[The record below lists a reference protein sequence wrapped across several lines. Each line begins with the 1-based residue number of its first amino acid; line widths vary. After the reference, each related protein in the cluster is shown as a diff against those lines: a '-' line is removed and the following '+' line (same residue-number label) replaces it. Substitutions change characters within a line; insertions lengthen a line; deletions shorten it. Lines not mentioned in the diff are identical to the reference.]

1 MRRRTPRRSTS
12 SRATTSRSSVPDDPG
27 TPGPAELEQVAA
39 ATARAA
45 AALIRSSYGRPEHV
59 GNKSSP
65 TDVVTETDIRAE
77 ELIRRLLRDATP
89 EAGVLGE
96 EGETTSP
103 AARLVWVIDPLD
115 GTVNF
120 LYSVPLFTVSVAAA
134 LDGDIVAGA
143 VIDVLRDEL
152 FSAHAGGGARRD
164 GESIAVSSC
173 SSLPEALVT
182 TGFSYRAQLR
192 DLQGEVVHRVLSRAR
207 DIRCFGSTALE
218 LCWVACA
225 RADAYFQRDTAIWDR
240 AAGALIAAEA
250 GARTELPCPENDDLI
265 IAATPGV
272 FDDLWA
278 VVQFAAV

>member
-1 MRRRTPRRSTS
+1 
-12 SRATTSRSSVPDDPG
+12 VPDDPG
-27 TPGPAELEQVAA
+27 TPGPAELERIAA

-65 TDVVTETDIRAE
+65 TDVVTETDLRAE

-103 AARLVWVIDPLD
+103 AARLVWIIDPLD

-120 LYSVPLFTVSVAAA
+120 LYSVPLLAVSIAAA

-164 GESIAVSSC
+164 GAPIAVSSC

-182 TGFSYRAQLR
+182 TGFSYRAEIR

-250 GARTELPCPENDDLI
+250 GARTELPCPENDDLV

-272 FDDLWA
+272 FDGLWA